1 MQEFEESNVSR
12 KTKRVY
18 FTTVIS
24 IALVLTLL
32 GLVGLIVLH
41 TKNLSDYV
49 KENIVFN
56 IIVDESAKEIDILQL
71 QKEIDKIPAVKS
83 TVYISKEIA
92 AQSLTKDLGED
103 FVKFLGYNPLLASID
118 VYLKAEYADNAN
130 IDKIINQLKLQPLVK
145 EVVYQPSLVDSI
157 NKNIKTISLII
168 LGFGALLLFIALA
181 LINNTIRLTIYSQRF
196 LIKSMQLIG
205 ATKSFIRW
213 PFVLMA
219 VLHGL
224 LAGLLAIFLLSA
236 LIYFAQQEIPELV
249 ILQKYVEF
257 GTLFAGLILIGI
269 FISLISTYL
278 AVTKYLR
285 LKVDALY
292 I

>member
-12 KTKRVY
+12 KTKRIY
-18 FTTVIS
+18 ITTVIS
-24 IALVLTLL
+24 IALVLTL
-32 GLVGLIVLH
+32 VGLAGLLVLH
-41 TKNLSDYV
+41 ARNLSDYV

-56 IIVDESAKEIDILQL
+56 IIVDESAKEVDILQL
-71 QKEIDKIPAVKS
+71 QKEIDKTPAVKS
-83 TVYISKEIA
+83 TVYISKDLA

-145 EVVYQPSLVDSI
+145 EVVYQRSLVDSI
-157 NKNIKTISLII
+157 NKNIRTISIII
-168 LGFGALLLFIALA
+168 LGFGALLMIIALA
-181 LINNTIRLTIYSQRF
+181 LINNTIRLAIYSQRF
-196 LIKSMQLIG
+196 LIKSMQLVG
-205 ATKSFIRW
+205 ATKNFIRW
-213 PFVLMA
+213 PFILIA
-219 VLHGL
+219 ILNGL
-224 LAGLLAIFLLSA
+224 LAGLVAIALLSG
-236 LIYFAQQEIPELV
+236 LIYFAQKEIPELV
-249 ILQKYVEF
+249 ILQNYAEF
-257 GTLFAGLILIGI
+257 GIMFAGLILLGI
-269 FISLISTYL
+269 LISLISTYL